1 MSNMGIG
8 RVSKIIEQHDDLVL
22 NSNQPFGLMNF
33 TDAVSKAIPGCRITP
48 ESNQWSWV
56 YMPDDHYAMGMIG
69 FGDFRDSGEETLMY
83 TVKSRNIAN
92 GKYNDYSRQHH
103 MTMSIKL
110 ETAVKNARAYL
121 RRYTPRETMELT
133 YKWLRY
139 ALRDEVDKLRTE
151 TFRAMNHAFG
161 VTRPDNRITMEMRR
175 LLDTEHSFLDPTH
188 ADDLRAAF
196 AAEAAYKEIQEPL
209 NMSFVQVLPY
219 RDTQRL
225 DLAHLDNCERYTPD
239 YDGVHSY
246 TGADIETEVSEDIRG
261 KVAVL
266 DMLEEETYLAGVG
279 YKVMTGL
286 YYVAR

>member
-1 MSNMGIG
+1 MANMDIG

-22 NSNQPFGLMNF
+22 NSNQFFGLRNF
-33 TDAVSKAIPGCRITP
+33 TDAVAKAIPGCRITP

-69 FGDFRDSGEETLMY
+69 YGDFRDSGEKTLMY
-83 TVKSRNIAN
+83 TVKSRTVSN
-92 GKYNDYSRQHH
+92 GKYNEYSRQYH
-103 MTMSIKL
+103 MAMSTKF
-110 ETAVKNARAYL
+110 ETAVKNARSHL

-133 YKWLRY
+133 YKWLRP
-139 ALRDEVDKLRTE
+139 ALRGEVDKLRTE

-161 VTRPDNRITMEMRR
+161 VTRPDKRMVMEMRR

-188 ADDLRAAF
+188 TDDLRAAF

-209 NMSFVQVLPY
+209 NMDFVQVLPY

-225 DLAHLDNCERYTPD
+225 DLAHLEDCDRYMPHCGD
-239 YDGVHSY
+239 MHSY
-246 TGADIETEVSEDIRG
+246 IGADIETEVSKDTRG

-279 YKVMTGL
+279 YKVMNGL
-286 YYVAR
+286 YYVTR